1 MSKQFICVPATS
13 TPSERA
19 FSGGR
24 LICHYTRGSLSPQ
37 ALTALMCS
45 NSWII
50 PQVPTDCADGLTY
63 VVPRVLAG
71 LESAIVVVLR
81 TIILVDGGLF
91 CLETIGTSI
100 IGHTDGFLRKRPVK
114 GGMLGPKLA
123 LLGSWNQK
131 GKPKKDKT
139 WKRVTIKKGFV
150 FRCFLSWFGE
160 RNCGCPPSSWP
171 RLWRT

>member
-1 MSKQFICVPATS
+1 M
-13 TPSERA
+13 
-19 FSGGR
+19 
-24 LICHYTRGSLSPQ
+24 
-37 ALTALMCS
+37 
-45 NSWII
+45 
-50 PQVPTDCADGLTY
+50 PTDCADGLTY
-63 VVPRVLAG
+63 VVPRVLGG

-139 WKRVTIKKGFV
+139 
-150 FRCFLSWFGE
+150 
-160 RNCGCPPSSWP
+160 
-171 RLWRT
+171 